1 MRRIIL
7 LITFMR
13 IVFGF
18 NMKSQEI
25 GPMISNNLI
34 ENSTYILGSV
44 ILIFVSAYFIFL
56 CSKTKVLGF

>member
-13 IVFGF
+13 IVFGS

-25 GPMISNNLI
+25 GPTISNNFI

-44 ILIFVSAYFIFL
+44 ILFVSAFLIFL